1 MSRHFPSH
9 ANQRQFDRR
18 SFLRK
23 ASIGTVGLS
32 GVALVGSYGLAYG
45 DEAEF
50 VTLWVLN
57 SNWGTLRGPAGK
69 ERTACRGNACHRHA
83 ANKIFMNE
91 AFANSATGQYWP
103 NGGKLHPCCLAT
115 AEPIQ
120 VKASTLA
127 ALLEHSMDGGKSV
140 DRRCLGVPEILK
152 LSDPTSTTTTTST
165 PSTTS
170 SSTVVP
176 DPAPSS
182 TAVGAAATLATT
194 TTELPQQTAAPKP
207 PRGNQVLGNS
217 KSGASAAQPSAQSS
231 NPLAFTGSGVILP
244 LGGAALLA
252 GAGVTVLTV
261 ARRRQL
267 ERVPEPEANSGKPSV
282 D

>member
-83 ANKIFMNE
+83 ANKIFMSE

-120 VKASTLA
+120 VKATTLA

-207 PRGNQVLGNS
+207 PR
-217 KSGASAAQPSAQSS
+217 KSSTWQLKIWSECRPTQRA
-231 NPLAFTGSGVILP
+231 ILKS
-244 LGGAALLA
+244 
-252 GAGVTVLTV
+252 AGVHRVGSDP
-261 ARRRQL
+261 APRRR
-267 ERVPEPEANSGKPSV
+267 RVACGRGSHSLDRCTPTPTRTRSRA
-282 D
+282 